1 MALQARSKQGA
12 PHGSTAILREQKLR
26 SNGRAAKLILG

>member
-12 PHGSTAILREQKLR
+12 PHGSTAIPRGTRLR
-26 SNGRAAKLILG
+26 SNAELSSP